1 MSDLARPDSAKAP
14 ASWRW
19 ELGFGAV
26 VVLALVCFPLLIK
39 SQYQIF
45 IATQVGV
52 YLMVAIGLN
61 FLTGFGGQ
69 PSIGHGAL
77 MAVGAYTA
85 AILMVDHQWS
95 FWPSALAGMALTA
108 VAGALMAL
116 PAFRVSTWYFAL
128 ITLGFAHVV
137 SAMLVEW
144 GGLTHSFDGIVG
156 IPMPVVFGE
165 KLGPRGLFWLVAGLN
180 IVCFVLVRNLVR
192 SRVGRGL
199 VAVRDNPAAA
209 LASGVSIVGIKMFAF
224 VFSAVLAGLAGALF
238 AVQKTVITPDDFTA
252 EFSIFFLVVVVL
264 GGAGRLWGPVL
275 GTLVFFVVPEFLEAL
290 QGWRLLIYGVVLLL
304 LMRFAPD
311 GLIGALHDL
320 FNRTRLGVR
329 FSAAAGSP
337 IEKALPD
344 DLTAPRPAALKIK
357 GLSKRFGG
365 VAALSDV
372 SLSIRAGSVYA
383 IVGPNGSGKTTLLNL
398 VTAYYKAD
406 AGTARL
412 DNEELLGRSPG
423 AIARRGVGRTFQ
435 TPKLLPDLSVL
446 ENVMLGGYAAERAS
460 VAEVALRLPRSRRE
474 AARQR
479 QKAAH
484 YLRFVG
490 LDGRLHLKAGELP
503 HGQQRLA
510 EIARALIGNPRLLL
524 LDEPAAGLSMDELDR
539 LAALI
544 KSIVAQGTTIVIVE
558 HHLDLVGAICE
569 SVAVLDRGTVLAQ
582 GTPAEVF
589 AHPAVLSAYMGSH
602 ASVVGGKPQ

>member
-1 MSDLARPDSAKAP
+1 MSDMARNRRLP
-14 ASWRW
+14 ALGI
-19 ELGFGAV
+19 ELWIGAAL
-26 VVLALVCFPLLIK
+26 VLALALFPLVIK
-39 SQYQIF
+39 SQYQLF

-69 PSIGHGAL
+69 ASIGHGAL
-77 MAVGAYTA
+77 MAIGAYTA
-85 AILMVDHQWS
+85 AILMVDHHWS
-95 FWPSALAGMALTA
+95 FWPAACAGMVLTA
-108 VAGALMAL
+108 VGGALMAL

-137 SAMLVEW
+137 SGMLVEW

-156 IPMPVVFGE
+156 IPMPSLFGVS
-165 KLGPRGLFWLVAGLN
+165 LGPRGLFWLVAGLN
-180 IVCFVLVRNLVR
+180 VVAFIVVRNLVR

-199 VAVRDNPAAA
+199 IAVRDNPAAA
-209 LASGVSIVGIKMFAF
+209 MASGVSLVGVKMFAF

-264 GGAGRLWGPVL
+264 GGAGRLWGPVI

-290 QGWRLLIYGVVLLL
+290 QGWRLLVYGVVLLA
-304 LMRFAPD
+304 LMRFAPS
-311 GLIGALHDL
+311 GLVGAIDDLWRRSRLARHDTSPAIAAPSDLPASNPGALAI
-320 FNRTRLGVR
+320 
-329 FSAAAGSP
+329 S
-337 IEKALPD
+337 
-344 DLTAPRPAALKIK
+344 

-372 SLSIRAGSVYA
+372 SIAVRAGSVHA

-398 VTAYYKAD
+398 VSGYYKAD
-406 AGTARL
+406 AGSALL
-412 DNEELLGRSPG
+412 DGKELLGRSPV
-423 AIARRGVGRTFQ
+423 AISRRGIGRTFQ
-435 TPKLLPDLSVL
+435 TPKLLPDLTVI
-446 ENVMLGGYAAERAS
+446 ENAMLGGYAAERAGL
-460 VAEVALRLPRSRRE
+460 VEVALRLRRHRLE
-474 AARQR
+474 TKRQR
-479 QKAAH
+479 QQAAH

-490 LDGRLHLKAGELP
+490 LENRLLDKAGDLP

-510 EIARALIGNPRLLL
+510 EIARALVGNPRLLL

-539 LAALI
+539 LGALI
-544 KSIVAQGTTIVIVE
+544 KAIVSQGTTIVIVE

-569 SVAVLDRGTVLAQ
+569 SVTVLDRGSVLAA
-582 GTPAEVF
+582 GTPDKVF
-589 AHPAVLSAYMGSH
+589 ADPAVLSAYMGSH
-602 ASVVGGKPQ
+602 ASVVGSKAQ

>member
-1 MSDLARPDSAKAP
+1 MSDLAASKSAP
-14 ASWRW
+14 ASSSLRW
-19 ELGFGAV
+19 ELGLGAV
-26 VVLALVCFPLLIK
+26 IVLALVCFPLVVK
-39 SQYQIF
+39 SQYQLF

-85 AILMVDHQWS
+85 AILMVDHHWS
-95 FWPSALAGMALTA
+95 FWPAALAGMTLTA
-108 VAGALMAL
+108 MAGALMAL

-144 GGLTHSFDGIVG
+144 SSLTHSFDGIVG
-156 IPMPVVFGE
+156 IPMPSIFGE
-165 KLGPRGLFWLVAGLN
+165 PLAPRGLFWLVAALN
-180 IVCFVLVRNLVR
+180 VICFILVRNLVR
-192 SRVGRGL
+192 SRIGRGL
-199 VAVRDNPAAA
+199 IAVRDNPAAA
-209 LASGVSIVGIKMFAF
+209 LASGVSMVGVKMFAF
-224 VFSAVLAGLAGALF
+224 VFSAVLAGMAGALF

-320 FNRTRLGVR
+320 FQRSGLAAR
-329 FSAAAGSP
+329 FSSSAGDAVAP
-337 IEKALPD
+337 AIAD
-344 DLTAPRPAALKIK
+344 DLKAPRPAALEIK

-365 VAALSDV
+365 VAALSDIA
-372 SLSIRAGSVYA
+372 LSIRAGSVHA

-398 VTAYYKAD
+398 VSAYYKAD
-406 AGTARL
+406 AGTVRL
-412 DNEELLGRSPG
+412 DGEELLGRTPAS
-423 AIARRGVGRTFQ
+423 IARRGVGRTFQ

-446 ENVMLGGYAAERAS
+446 ENVMLGGYAAESAS
-460 VAEVALRLPRSRRE
+460 IAEIALRLPRSRRDT
-474 AARQR
+474 ARQR
-479 QKAAH
+479 RQAAH

-490 LDGRLHLKAGELP
+490 LEGRLHVKAGELP

-569 SVAVLDRGTVLAQ
+569 SVAVLDRGTLLAQ
-582 GTPAEVF
+582 GTPTEVF

-602 ASVVGGKPQ
+602 ASVVGEKKP